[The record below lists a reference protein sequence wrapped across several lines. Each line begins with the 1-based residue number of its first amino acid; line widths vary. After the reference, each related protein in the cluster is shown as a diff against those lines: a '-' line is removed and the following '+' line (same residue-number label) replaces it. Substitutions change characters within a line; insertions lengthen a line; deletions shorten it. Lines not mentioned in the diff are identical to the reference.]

1 MTNQLRPRSKPP
13 DPASIPQATT
23 GTLVETRPASTLFG
37 LAEKGFSLQADP
49 PFRSVPGR
57 PSATVAV
64 CTHNRVHDAIL
75 CLQALVPQAEEVG
88 LSVLVLDSGTDC
100 ANAAE
105 LRQMAA
111 AHGIDHLRLDTAGL
125 SLARNAAHQHASSDW
140 IVYLDD
146 DAIPEPG
153 WAKSL
158 LLALSEAP
166 ADVAIVG
173 GKVTPMWPIGSDHTR
188 VTSLWKLLL
197 SCVDAQGV
205 GLVSEGYNICGANF
219 AVRRSALELAGGFP
233 TTLGRTGKCLI
244 GGEESYL
251 IDRMSSL
258 GLLSIYNDAFAVKHR
273 IQPERLE
280 IEWVARR
287 AFWEG
292 VTRARILEELGEPM
306 PADMT
311 RGKLLVSLPALFA
324 LHLLSGNPNY
334 TIRYNMA
341 LGSLLAQSGLMP

>member
-1 MTNQLRPRSKPP
+1 
-13 DPASIPQATT
+13 
-23 GTLVETRPASTLFG
+23 
-37 LAEKGFSLQADP
+37 
-49 PFRSVPGR
+49 
-57 PSATVAV
+57 
-64 CTHNRVHDAIL
+64 
-75 CLQALVPQAEEVG
+75 
-88 LSVLVLDSGTDC
+88 VLDSGTDC

-105 LRQMAA
+105 LRQMSA
-111 AHGIDHLRLDTAGL
+111 AHGIDHLRLDAAGL

-158 LLALSEAP
+158 LIALSDAP

-173 GKVTPMWPIGSDHTR
+173 GKVTPLWPIGADHTR
-188 VTSLWKLLL
+188 ITNRWKLLL
-197 SCVDAQGV
+197 SCVESRGV
-205 GLVSEGYNICGANF
+205 GLVSEGYNVCGANF
-219 AVRRSALELAGGFP
+219 AVRRSALELAGRFP
-233 TTLGRTGKCLI
+233 TKLGRTGKCLI

-258 GLLSIYNDAFAVKHR
+258 GLLSIYNDAFAVQHR

-292 VTRARILEELGEPM
+292 VTRARIVEELGEPM
-306 PADMT
+306 PAHM
-311 RGKLLVSLPALFA
+311 RRSKLLVSLPALFA
-324 LHLLSGNPNY
+324 LQLLSGNPDY
-334 TIRYNMA
+334 TIRYNVA
-341 LGSLLAQSGLMP
+341 LGSLLAQSGLVH